1 MHIFFSFPLQV
12 LNIRRPLSHVKVKD
26 KSYSDHEALEA
37 TIEFLDV
44 MNTSEALNNTLLKQE
59 IKSELQ
65 NELYVSKKW
74 CLLHGFGILLA
85 LFLLS
90 TTLTPLLFLLNLIM
104 LAIYLERQSVLKA
117 TLQDHFGD
125 CDLDNE

>member
-1 MHIFFSFPLQV
+1 MIKHASNELGCDFHQLFTSMVVNRKF
-12 LNIRRPLSHVKVKD
+12 
-26 KSYSDHEALEA
+26 E
-37 TIEFLDV
+37 DV
-44 MNTSEALNNTLLKQE
+44 MDTSETLDNTVLKSE

-65 NELYVSKKW
+65 NELYQCKKW
-74 CLLHGFGILLA
+74 CLFHAFGILLA

-117 TLQDHFGD
+117 TLQDHFGLS
-125 CDLDNE
+125 DLDHE

>member
-1 MHIFFSFPLQV
+1 M
-12 LNIRRPLSHVKVKD
+12 NIRRPLSHVKVKD

-37 TIEFLDV
+37 TIEFMDV
-44 MNTSEALNNTLLKQE
+44 MDTSEPINNTLLKQE
-59 IKSELQ
+59 IKTELQ
-65 NELYVSKKW
+65 NELYVAKKW
-74 CLLHGFGILLA
+74 CFYHGFGILLA

-117 TLQDHFGD
+117 TLQDHFGLS
-125 CDLDNE
+125 DLDN

>member
-1 MHIFFSFPLQV
+1 MHTFLQV

-37 TIEFLDV
+37 TLEFLDV
-44 MNTSEALNNTLLKQE
+44 MDTSETLDNTVLKSE
-59 IKSELQ
+59 IQSELQ
-65 NELYVSKKW
+65 NELYQCKKW
-74 CLLHGFGILLA
+74 CLFHAFGILLA

-117 TLQDHFGD
+117 TLQDHFGLS
-125 CDLDNE
+125 DLDHE